1 MKAICIKADP
11 LNVLVVGQEYVC
23 LRRFKKVHI
32 PDAGMVVSEEVF
44 EEHFA
49 VTMVL
54 HLILKQKWYR
64 MIERGEKTEE
74 YRDIKP
80 FWIKRLCYSHRHG
93 TCYKPRDI
101 DCERCI
107 RLVDPLLI
115 DNFTHVCF
123 HLGYTRETM
132 TKEIKAITDGYGRPE
147 WGAPKGK
154 KVFII
159 KFKEGGEL

>member
-1 MKAICIKADP
+1 MKATCIKTDP
-11 LNVLVVGQEYVC
+11 LQTLEVGKKYNC
-23 LRRFKKVHI
+23 YKKNGKVHI
-32 PDAGMVVSEEVF
+32 LGAGMAMVLSEEVF

-49 VTMVL
+49 IPMVL

-80 FWIKRLCYSHRHG
+80 FWIKRLCYSHRNE
-93 TCYKPRDI
+93 TCFKPRDI
-101 DCERCI
+101 DCERCF

-115 DNFTHVCF
+115 GNFTHVCF

-132 TKEIKAITDGYGRPE
+132 TKEIKAITDGYGIPE

-159 KFKEGGEL
+159 KFK